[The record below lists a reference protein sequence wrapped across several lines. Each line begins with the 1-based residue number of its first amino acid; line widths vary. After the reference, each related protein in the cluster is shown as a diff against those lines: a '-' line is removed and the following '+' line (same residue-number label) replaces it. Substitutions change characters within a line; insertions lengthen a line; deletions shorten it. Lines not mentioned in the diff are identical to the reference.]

1 MGNKQEKKYEYRTE
15 TSSDQIIENKI
26 EYSSKIRDEERKK
39 LKDISHFPCSVN
51 LNGDYCSSCFES
63 INFNKV
69 QIVDMKG
76 NYTFKFVISKDS
88 NINLGTFDFENM
100 VEINIYHNDNKF
112 KKTVENFNQNLR
124 NSYYLIVKKVLYT
137 LNIKQDDLQFT
148 KFYKNIFSRKY
159 KNDNESFSELD
170 RLFQSIGYYAPL
182 QIEIGGFFAFDASE
196 IINNEFSDSQ
206 LKSDTDLQLKILN
219 AKNNFSKIS
228 KNYLESKFCSSQT
241 KINGGDTNEKV
252 MTKWEKTLTLENAA
266 VIGYKNLVEIIS
278 LIPEKY
284 FYNIKGGIDLF
295 KKKYDARNEY
305 VKIYDNIK
313 NIKNGKTFKKDSS
326 QGGHCKTSE
335 VPKIRVEKFDCRL
348 EGKAFSHVRENI
360 NKTFDSVIVGWKVID
375 RWKDGTNGTWE
386 VKNCPLLTYN
396 INITFVSKLFRGQHF
411 TVEVYL
417 MEVPL

>member
-1 MGNKQEKKYEYRTE
+1 M
-15 TSSDQIIENKI
+15 
-26 EYSSKIRDEERKK
+26 
-39 LKDISHFPCSVN
+39 
-51 LNGDYCSSCFES
+51 
-63 INFNKV
+63 
-69 QIVDMKG
+69 
-76 NYTFKFVISKDS
+76 
-88 NINLGTFDFENM
+88 
-100 VEINIYHNDNKF
+100 
-112 KKTVENFNQNLR
+112 ENFNQNLR

-326 QGGHCKTSE
+326 
-335 VPKIRVEKFDCRL
+335 
-348 EGKAFSHVRENI
+348 
-360 NKTFDSVIVGWKVID
+360 
-375 RWKDGTNGTWE
+375 
-386 VKNCPLLTYN
+386 
-396 INITFVSKLFRGQHF
+396 
-411 TVEVYL
+411 
-417 MEVPL
+417 

>member
-1 MGNKQEKKYEYRTE
+1 MGDKQEKKYEYRTE

-148 KFYKNIFSRKY
+148 KFS
-159 KNDNESFSELD
+159 
-170 RLFQSIGYYAPL
+170 PL

-196 IINNEFSDSQ
+196 IINNDFSDSQ

-228 KNYLESKFCSSQT
+228 KNYLESKFCSFQT
-241 KINGGDTNEKV
+241 IINGGDINEKV

-335 VPKIRVEKFDCRL
+335 VPKIRVENFDCRL

-360 NKTFDSVIVGWKVID
+360 NKTFDSIIVGWKVID